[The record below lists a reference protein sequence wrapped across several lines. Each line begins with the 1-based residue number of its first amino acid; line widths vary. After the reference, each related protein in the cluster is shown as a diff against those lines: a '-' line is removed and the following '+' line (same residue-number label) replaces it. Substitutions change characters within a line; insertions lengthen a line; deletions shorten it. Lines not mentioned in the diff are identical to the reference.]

1 MAAILVGLQLN
12 IPILDII
19 SGIQNFELTKNRME
33 IHHTKNNVTII
44 NDTYNASY
52 DSMKAG
58 LEYLGKHRD
67 QRKIAVLGD
76 MLALGDFSKKLHEDV
91 ATEVVK
97 NDIDILI
104 TVGKEANHIYKKALE
119 LGFDANNAFWFD
131 NNLSAIT
138 KIKGILKPN
147 DVVFLKASH
156 GMNFIEIVNNIKEDF

>member
-1 MAAILVGLQLN
+1 MQLD

-33 IHHTKNNVTII
+33 IHHTKNDITII

-58 LEYLGKHRD
+58 LEYLGKYSN

-76 MLALGDFSKKLHEDV
+76 MLALGDFSEQLHEDV
-91 ATEVVK
+91 GKEVTK
-97 NDIDILI
+97 NNIDILI
-104 TVGKEANHIYKKALE
+104 TVGKESAYIWKGAINS
-119 LGFDANNAFWFD
+119 GFDFRQTYCLD
-131 NNLSAIT
+131 NNNEAIE
-138 KIKGILKPN
+138 KLNEILQPN

-156 GMNFIEIVNNIKEDF
+156 GMNFIEIVNKIKEDF